1 MRRRVSGVILSTA
14 QRGRSVPIVGTF
26 LLLFVLTYLSL
37 LLGSRYIDA
46 IIVSEDGV
54 YQNVSALALLTAS
67 VLCFL
72 AFRSSWGAGRPGLT
86 VLRISYLV
94 LAAVF
99 FVGAGEEIS
108 WGQHLFNFGT
118 PEQVGEVNAQG
129 ETNVHNL
136 EFVRES
142 AITPARVFFAFAAIF
157 LLVIPAVSALHEA
170 TGRRLRRLVPVVP
183 LFLGLLF
190 LANFALS
197 KVATALA
204 SAQTRQPIK
213 EIQELNYALLLA
225 LASLYVF
232 AQAREHRVER
242 AAETAPLEP
251 LHTSG
256 SARAPSR

>member
-1 MRRRVSGVILSTA
+1 MVSGVILSKA
-14 QRGRSVPIVGTF
+14 QHGRRVLIAGAF

-37 LLGSRYIDA
+37 LLGSRYIET

-54 YQNVSALALLTAS
+54 YQNLSALALLTAS
-67 VLCFL
+67 VLCVL
-72 AFRSSWGAGRPGLT
+72 AFRSSRVAGRRRVT

-129 ETNVHNL
+129 ETNVHNIGV
-136 EFVRES
+136 VRES
-142 AITPARVFFAFAAIF
+142 TITPARLFFAFAAIF
-157 LLVIPAVSALHEA
+157 LFVIPVVSALHEA
-170 TGRRLRRLVPVVP
+170 TGRRLRGLVPVVP
-183 LFLGLLF
+183 LFVGLLF

-197 KVATALA
+197 KVATVLS

-213 EIQELNYALLLA
+213 EIQETNYALLLA
-225 LASLYVF
+225 LASFYVF
-232 AQAREHRVER
+232 AYVREHRVER
-242 AAETAPLEP
+242 AAEAALLEP
-251 LHTSG
+251 LQTTG